1 MKFITLTKT
10 GKRNQNEDYI
20 YPVSNTDNKEQNV
33 FIVCDGVGGATK
45 GEIASK
51 VACEVISKYFDNN
64 IKSSASS
71 QVDIDNAIMD
81 AEVALSNSIKSNP
94 ENKGMATTVALLH
107 IHNKGITI
115 AHVGDSRI
123 YHIRNGEILFQT
135 SDHSFVSELVAS
147 GYITEKEALVHPK
160 RNVITRAVKNS
171 NEHTKAD
178 MKVIKETKKGD
189 YFLICS
195 DGVLE
200 GIDNTFLKKYFTLQ
214 KTIELIIQE
223 IDRICSVKSNDN
235 YSAIIIQL

>member
-1 MKFITLTKT
+1 MKFTTLTKK
-10 GKRNQNEDYI
+10 GKRNQNEDCI
-20 YPVSNTDNKEQNV
+20 YPLSNSENTEQNI
-33 FIVCDGVGGATK
+33 FIVCDGVGGAKK

-51 VACEVISKYFDNN
+51 VACEVIAKYFTDNIKGSVSSQGDIDNVIIDAESALSNN
-64 IKSSASS
+64 IK
-71 QVDIDNAIMD
+71 
-81 AEVALSNSIKSNP
+81 LNP

-107 IHNKGITI
+107 IHSKGITV

-178 MKVIKETKKGD
+178 VKVIKETKKGD

-195 DGVLE
+195 DGLLE
-200 GIDNTFLKKYFTLQ
+200 AIDNTFLKEHFTLK
-214 KTIELIIQE
+214 KTIELIMQKIDSVCSE
-223 IDRICSVKSNDN
+223 ISNDN
-235 YSAIIIQL
+235 YSAIIIQV